1 MANGSLWDWT
11 DGRNEADIT
20 DARTLASNSWIMGH
34 VSSSIT
40 SFFHESVNLCTLLL
54 HSLSNDLYLTK
65 KKFIE

>member
-20 DARTLASNSWIMGH
+20 DARTLASNNWLMGH
-34 VSSSIT
+34 VSSIKSL
-40 SFFHESVNLCTLLL
+40 FHESVNLCTLLL
-54 HSLSNDLYLTK
+54 CSLGDDLYLNGK